1 MGEFYKLRENAQRE
15 LQAIEEKGLTSANL
29 ENAYKLTEI
38 VKGVDKICAM
48 KDGGYSEMRGGYA
61 NDSEDYDNGSSYRRG
76 RSQTTGRYI
85 SRGYSREDGQSGN
98 SSHSRLSGD
107 DNRDMMEAYRQ
118 MKKDYSNNRD
128 GSSRRRMLDA
138 LDDFLGNTYD
148 MLKWII
154 RECDCPEERDIA
166 HKWTREIGNL

>member
-61 NDSEDYDNGSSYRRG
+61 NDSEDYDSGSSYRRS
-76 RSQTTGRYI
+76 RSQTTGRYMH
-85 SRGYSREDGQSGN
+85 RGGYSRDDGRSGGY
-98 SSHSRLSGD
+98 SRLSGD
-107 DNRDMMEAYRQ
+107 DSRDMMEEYRE
-118 MKKDYSNNRD
+118 MKKDYSNSRD
-128 GSSRRRMLDA
+128 GGSKRRMLDA
-138 LDDFLGNTYD
+138 LDDWMGNTYD
-148 MLKWII
+148 MLKQVVH
-154 RECDCPEERDIA
+154 ECDCPEEREIIR
-166 HKWTREIGNL
+166 KWAREIGNL